1 MIYIVRPIV
10 LAIYVKRHYKLNWKI
25 QYEGEPIKQKWN
37 GVAQH
42 VSAVIL
48 DGTDNIVLT
57 IFSGLKAVS
66 VYSVYNLVVSG
77 VKQLLLSMTNGI
89 QSLIGELW
97 AKKELDNHT
106 PVDAGH
112 FCKLCLSKFL
122 FFSLGDNGICHFGN
136 R

>member
-1 MIYIVRPIV
+1 M
-10 LAIYVKRHYKLNWKI
+10 
-25 QYEGEPIKQKWN
+25 
-37 GVAQH
+37 AQH

-89 QSLIGELW
+89 QSLIGVLW
-97 AKKELDNHT
+97 GALL
-106 PVDAGH
+106 H
-112 FCKLCLSKFL
+112 FRLHE
-122 FFSLGDNGICHFGN
+122 DPRDCHASVRTGSE
-136 R
+136 